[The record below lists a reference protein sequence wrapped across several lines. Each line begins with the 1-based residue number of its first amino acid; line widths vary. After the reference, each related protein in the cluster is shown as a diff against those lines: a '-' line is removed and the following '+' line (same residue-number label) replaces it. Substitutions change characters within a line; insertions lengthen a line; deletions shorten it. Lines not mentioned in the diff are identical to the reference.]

1 MKSTAH
7 TLLAVLFLLCAS
19 NVSAQILLSEIAP
32 TNPNALADEDGDFP
46 GWLEIYNLGASTV
59 SLEGYSLA
67 DGASPKWTLPT
78 VTLGSNERILVFAS
92 GKDRGGL
99 PIAGSINHWETA
111 LYEEDNWRYWSNG
124 SSLPADWNQ
133 PGASETGWQSGPGG
147 FGYGDGDDNTTVQAG
162 AISFYYRQKFNVTD
176 VSQIAKAI
184 LSMDYDDGFVAWF
197 NGTEI
202 ARSNSMPAGTP
213 TPTTP
218 SNDHEAVMYLTG
230 EPESFPIDS
239 ALFASL
245 LLPGEN
251 VLAIEIHNVNNSSSD
266 MSGRTW
272 LHVGIKSTTQF
283 FGANPLWF
291 NASTGG
297 NGSQL
302 HTNFKLK
309 FSENVRLFNPNG
321 LLLDSTSI
329 PYLEPGHAKMRN
341 SDQGSWCLTDSPT
354 PNAPNGNICSAGYS
368 TAPTFS
374 LPAGFYVS
382 NQTVS
387 IGGTSVRYTTDGSLP
402 DASSP
407 LFTQAI
413 TLNATTVLRARSFEP
428 GKLPSHAVTATY
440 FINEPT
446 ELPVLSIT
454 ARPGDLFND
463 GSGGPAVYDNYGA
476 GQSAA
481 CNLQYFDK
489 NHALAFT
496 ENASLRPVGNY
507 SVAFDQK
514 GLQFIFED
522 DFGAMGE
529 VDYPIFSQDKPGIQ
543 RYKGFRIRNTDDD
556 ASSTRI
562 RDLVANRITLPTHCA
577 AAGCQSMAVFINGE
591 YWGHYEGRELLNEY
605 FARDNFGD
613 DPDRVDMLKTA
624 YGESNPYLAE
634 EGADTAF
641 FAMSDF
647 ILNNDMSDPA
657 NFAQAQSLVDLENWV
672 DYFASEIYN
681 ANVDWYSSVY
691 FNNLRIFRGNHSDAF
706 RKRWRFVLWDMG
718 STQGVYNGVGYDM
731 LNEALADPAYPNRW
745 TDMMNQLLENPEFK
759 RYFIN
764 RFADLLNEYWTP
776 LKTQTVVQAA
786 AEELESEIPHQS
798 QRWGT
803 AGLASWLN
811 GVQYLKEYHAEKPAV
826 QRNQIEDFFSM
837 NDQVNV
843 TLQVQ
848 PPGAGWVKIS
858 TITPQNLPW
867 TGVYFHGNPVTV
879 TAIPALGYQFVNWSN
894 NPFIGDLNSNS
905 FTADISSNTSFTA
918 NFTGSAEP
926 LDLQVAEVNYHS
938 DPSRDA
944 EDWVELKNGSTA
956 PFDLSDFTVGD
967 GAWYHRF
974 SLPVGT
980 VLPPGGRLVV
990 YENEEKF
997 AQQHPSVTNAIG
1009 ELGFELGDDGDEVR
1023 LFDRFGGPV
1032 NAVVFDDARP
1042 WPCTP
1047 DGFGRSLEHV
1057 DNTDPSLPENWFDGC
1072 IGGSPGEAFSACDEN
1087 PIVSEINYKSATAF
1101 DAGDWIELH
1110 NKSASAIDLSGWE
1123 IRDGGNANS
1132 FIIPAGTS
1140 LQAGSYLVFYED
1152 GAKFSSL
1159 FPQVANKLGPLGF
1172 GLSADGDFIR
1182 LYDAQGRVQMSLCY
1196 DDAAPWDE
1204 DADGHGYTLENKDFD
1219 GNQNSPSNWLSSCY
1233 GGSPGTAFDPDCLSA
1248 VNENAESVG
1257 FFAFPNPANEVLFV
1271 RLESGMD
1278 GKVRLINMLGM
1289 VVLER
1294 SFNGTTELPI
1304 SALATGVYTVSVVS
1318 EGGELLGTQ
1327 LVVKQ

>member
-1 MKSTAH
+1 MKSTLLSCLI
-7 TLLAVLFLLCAS
+7 TLILLCAS
-19 NVSAQILLSEIAP
+19 HVSAQVLLSEIAP
-32 TNPNALADEDGDFP
+32 TNPNALPDEDGDHP
-46 GWLEIYNLGASTV
+46 DWLEIYNLGADAV
-59 SLEGYSLA
+59 NLAGYSLS
-67 DGASPKWTLPT
+67 DGISPKWTLPT

-147 FGYGDGDDNTTVQAG
+147 FGYGDGDDNTAVQSG

-176 VSQIAKAI
+176 ASQIAKAI

-202 ARSNSMPAGTP
+202 ARSNSMPFGTP
-213 TPTTP
+213 TPTTLA
-218 SNDHEAVMYLTG
+218 NDHEAVMYLTG
-230 EPESFPIDS
+230 EPETFPLDS

-245 LLPGEN
+245 LLLGEN
-251 VLAIEIHNVNNSSSD
+251 VLAIELHNLDGNSSD
-266 MSGRTW
+266 MTGRTW

-283 FGANPLWF
+283 FGANPSWF
-291 NASTGG
+291 NP
-297 NGSQL
+297 GSSAGTQM

-309 FSENVRLFNPNG
+309 SNEKISLYNAGG
-321 LLLDSTSI
+321 LLIDSTSI

-354 PNAPNGNICSAGYS
+354 PNAPNGNICFAGYS
-368 TAPTFS
+368 MVPTFS
-374 LPAGFYVS
+374 LPAGFYSS

-413 TLNATTVLRARSFEP
+413 NLDTTTVLRARSFET

-463 GSGGPAVYDNYGA
+463 GSGGSAVYDNYNSGVRV
-476 GQSAA
+476 G

-489 NHALAFT
+489 SHALAFT

-507 SVAFDQK
+507 SIAFEQK
-514 GLQFIFED
+514 GLQFIFEEG
-522 DFGAMGE
+522 FGAMGE
-529 VDYPIFSQDKPGIQ
+529 VDYPIFSLDKPGIQ

-562 RDLVANRITLPTHCA
+562 RDLVANRISIPTRCA
-577 AAGCQSMAVFINGE
+577 AAGSQNMAVFINGE

-624 YGESNPYLAE
+624 YGYPNPYFPE
-634 EGADTAF
+634 EGSDTAF
-641 FAMSDF
+641 YTMSDF

-657 NFAQAQSLVDLENWV
+657 NFAEAQSLVDLENWV
-672 DYFASEIYN
+672 DYFASEIYT
-681 ANVDWYSSVY
+681 ANVDWFSSIY
-691 FNNLRIFRGNHSDAF
+691 FNNTRIFRGGHNDAF

-731 LNEALADPAYPNRW
+731 LYEALAAPAYSNRW
-745 TDMMNQLLENPEFK
+745 TDMMNQLLENTAFK

-776 LKTQTVVQAA
+776 IKTHAIIDAA
-786 AEELESEIPHQS
+786 ADEINGEIIHQS

-803 AGLASWLN
+803 LGLGAWLN
-811 GVQYLKEYHAEKPAV
+811 AVQSLRNYHAEKPAV
-826 QRNQIEDFFSM
+826 QRNQIEDYFDLNS
-837 NDQVNV
+837 QVNV

-858 TITPQNLPW
+858 TITPQDLPW

-879 TAIPALGYQFVNWSN
+879 TAIPALGFQFDHWSS
-894 NPFIGDLNSNS
+894 NPFIGDPNSNS

-918 NFTGSAEP
+918 HFTGSAEP
-926 LDLQVAEVNYHS
+926 LELQVAEINYHS
-938 DPSRDA
+938 DPSHDA
-944 EDWVELKNGSTA
+944 GDWLELKNGSNA
-956 PFDLSDFTVGD
+956 LFDLSDFTVGD
-967 GAWYHRF
+967 EAWYHRF
-974 SLPVGT
+974 SLPLGT
-980 VLPPGGRLVV
+980 VLPAGGRLVV
-990 YENEEKF
+990 YENGEKF
-997 AQQHPSVTNAIG
+997 AAQHPGITNTIG
-1009 ELGFELGDDGDEVR
+1009 EMGFELGDNGDEVR

-1032 NAVVFDDARP
+1032 SAVVFDDAKP

-1047 DGFGRSLEHV
+1047 DGFGRSLEHI

-1072 IGGSPGEAFSACDEN
+1072 IGGSPGEAYSLCDEN
-1087 PIVSEINYKSATAF
+1087 PLISEINYKSAAAF
-1101 DAGDWIELH
+1101 DAGDWLELH
-1110 NKSASAIDLSGWE
+1110 NKSASTLDLSGWQ
-1123 IRDGGNANS
+1123 IKDGDDAHS
-1132 FIIPAGTS
+1132 FTIPSGTI
-1140 LQAGSYLVFYED
+1140 LQAGGYLVLYQD
-1152 GAKFSSL
+1152 GTKFNSL
-1159 FPQVANKLGPLGF
+1159 FPQVMNKLGPLGF
-1172 GLSADGDFIR
+1172 GLGGDGDLVR
-1182 LYDAQGRVQMSLCY
+1182 LYDAQARLQMSLCY

-1204 DADGHGYTLENKDFD
+1204 DADGFGYTLENMDYN
-1219 GNQNSPSNWLSSCY
+1219 GNQNSATTWQSGCY
-1233 GGSPGTAFDPDCLSA
+1233 GGSPGAAFDPACLSA
-1248 VNENAESVG
+1248 VHENNGSGLFSVY
-1257 FFAFPNPANEVLFV
+1257 PNPVGEVLFV
-1271 RLESGMD
+1271 RAATSIPAKIRIMD
-1278 GKVRLINMLGM
+1278 IWGR
-1289 VVLER
+1289 VVMER
-1294 SFNGTTELPI
+1294 PYVYRTALPV
-1304 SALATGVYTVSVVS
+1304 SALAAGVYAVELLSAN
-1318 EGGELLGTQ
+1318 GEVLGTQ